1 MARTDANPPMP
12 EFRTDYVLQEVDTDY
27 LSQAVKPKQFI
38 HIDQSE
44 CITCEGCVD
53 ICPWKCIHMVKTEAI
68 SEAIDTDQPGD
79 DPTDQYV
86 FLDRRRR
93 LHPLRPV
100 RRPLPDRGHHPR
112 QAGRARRPRRPPPA
126 HQHPWLRLWDAVGLA
141 KRTREHMAKTMPNR
155 PSIGDKVGEVTD
167 KVQGSQAWNSIFRPG
182 SIFRKGY
189 TDSPRNRSY
198 VIMNSVL
205 YHLHP
210 VKVKRHAVKVSYTL
224 CLGGLSFFLFILLT
238 VTGIFLMFF
247 YRPTA
252 AQAWDDID
260 GLQTSVTFG
269 LLVRNMHRWG
279 AHLMVLSVFLHM
291 ARVFYHGAYKAP
303 REFNWVIGVML
314 LLLTLLLSFT
324 GYLLPW
330 DQLALWAVTVGTNMM
345 GYTPV
350 FGTQVRFVLLGG
362 TEIGTDTLLRWY
374 VLHVLML
381 PFVIVIFMAIHFWR
395 VRKDGGISGPL

>member
-1 MARTDANPPMP
+1 
-12 EFRTDYVLQEVDTDY
+12 
-27 LSQAVKPKQFI
+27 
-38 HIDQSE
+38 
-44 CITCEGCVD
+44 
-53 ICPWKCIHMVKTEAI
+53 
-68 SEAIDTDQPGD
+68 
-79 DPTDQYV
+79 
-86 FLDRRRR
+86 
-93 LHPLRPV
+93 
-100 RRPLPDRGHHPR
+100 
-112 QAGRARRPRRPPPA
+112 
-126 HQHPWLRLWDAVGLA
+126 
-141 KRTREHMAKTMPNR
+141 MAKNIEKRKQSLPEKLQQGATAA
-155 PSIGDKVGEVTD
+155 TD
-167 KVQGSQAWNSIFRPG
+167 WMQDSQFWTSVFRPG

-238 VTGIFLMFF
+238 ITGIFLMFF

-252 AQAWDDID
+252 AAAWSDIES
-260 GLQTSVTFG
+260 LHTQVSFG

-279 AHLMVLSVFLHM
+279 AHLMVISVFLHM

-303 REFNWVIGVML
+303 REFNWVVGVML
-314 LLLTLLLSFT
+314 LKLTLLLSFT

-330 DQLALWAVTVGTNMM
+330 DQLSLWAVTVGTNMM
-345 GYTPV
+345 GFTPV
-350 FGTQVRFVLLGG
+350 FGDQVRFVLLGG
-362 TEIGTDTLLRWY
+362 KQIGAETLLRWY

-381 PFVIVIFMAIHFWR
+381 PFTLVIFLAIHFWR